1 MGAYS
6 KEDILELIREE
17 DIRLLKLQFT
27 DMYGMPK
34 NVNLPAAKLSKALS
48 GKCVFDGS
56 SIEGFIRRDEE
67 DMFLHPDLDTFQVF
81 PLSGREGVTA
91 RVICDIYRDEGRPF
105 MGDPRYIL
113 KRVLEEAKKK
123 GYTFGIKPE
132 LEFFLFNCDEL
143 GNPTTFN
150 NETASY
156 FDTTPLDFS
165 ENLRNEMVI
174 YLEDMGYQVASSHH
188 ETSPGQHE
196 IDFEEKQG
204 ISCADAIAT
213 AKILIKMLAKRSGMY
228 ATFMPKP
235 KEGVNGSG
243 MHFYMSMYDKDGKD
257 IFFDADDSHK
267 LSKEGYYFM
276 AGIMK
281 HIPGMSLILN
291 PLVNSYKRITPGYDA
306 PVDISWSAGTYR
318 GSLMRISHTDTD
330 KVRVELRSPDPSCN
344 PYLAFALVLSAGLS
358 GLSDKELPDAEGI
371 SRGSLPQNLGQ
382 ALEEYQRDSFIKE
395 VLGDTIYLKLLEAK
409 QKEWEEY
416 IKQVSP
422 WEVSK
427 YLYKY

>member
-1 MGAYS
+1 
-6 KEDILELIREE
+6 
-17 DIRLLKLQFT
+17 
-27 DMYGMPK
+27 
-34 NVNLPAAKLSKALS
+34 
-48 GKCVFDGS
+48 
-56 SIEGFIRRDEE
+56 
-67 DMFLHPDLDTFQVF
+67 
-81 PLSGREGVTA
+81 
-91 RVICDIYRDEGRPF
+91 
-105 MGDPRYIL
+105 
-113 KRVLEEAKKK
+113 
-123 GYTFGIKPE
+123 
-132 LEFFLFNCDEL
+132 
-143 GNPTTFN
+143 
-150 NETASY
+150 
-156 FDTTPLDFS
+156 
-165 ENLRNEMVI
+165 
-174 YLEDMGYQVASSHH
+174 
-188 ETSPGQHE
+188 
-196 IDFEEKQG
+196 
-204 ISCADAIAT
+204 
-213 AKILIKMLAKRSGMY
+213 
-228 ATFMPKP
+228 
-235 KEGVNGSG
+235 
-243 MHFYMSMYDKDGKD
+243 
-257 IFFDADDSHK
+257 
-267 LSKEGYYFM
+267 M